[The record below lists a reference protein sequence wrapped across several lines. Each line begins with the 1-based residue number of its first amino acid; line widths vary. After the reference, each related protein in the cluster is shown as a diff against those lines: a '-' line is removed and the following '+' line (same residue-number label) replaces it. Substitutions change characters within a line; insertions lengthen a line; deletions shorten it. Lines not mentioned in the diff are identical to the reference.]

1 MGFYIEARNKKNE
14 VFATKSFQVWNPNVE
29 HLYEPLGLTNPYGED
44 FSGRG
49 DEITVSYQTLQQ
61 VYREVENREFYS
73 EAKRELLHPTVL
85 IFSGM
90 HPMQIDADQEKERLL
105 HFLSC
110 CIETAEKEGVITLY
124 LG

>member
-29 HLYEPLGLTNPYGED
+29 HLYVPLGLVNPYGED

-61 VYREVENREFYS
+61 VYKEVENREFYS
-73 EAKRELLHPTVL
+73 EAIRELLHPAVIL
-85 IFSGM
+85 FSGL
-90 HPMQIDADQEKERLL
+90 HPMQLDAVREKEMLL

-110 CIETAEKEGVITLY
+110 CVETAEKEGVVTLY